1 MITDLYNW
9 FLKATEVT
17 KEVNLWAEKETNGLI
32 KEILPQ
38 GSVDNFTRLIF
49 ANALYFKGTWNQKF
63 DALTTKP
70 YDFHLLN
77 GNSVKVPFM
86 TSKEKQFISAFNDF
100 KVLCL
105 PYEQREDKRRISMYI
120 FLPNEKCGLPDLV
133 KNVASKYELLQDK
146 LPFQQVKV
154 GEFRIPRFEV
164 SFGLETSHILKELRV
179 TLPFSHGGL
188 TKMVDSPA
196 DQDLVLVVSKIF
208 QKSFIEVNEEG
219 TEAAAV
225 SAFIAKKGVS
235 KSRLDFVA
243 DHPFLFLIRED
254 LTGTI
259 LFMGQMINPL
269 A

>member
-1 MITDLYNW
+1 
-9 FLKATEVT
+9 VT

-38 GSVDNFTRLIF
+38 WSIDNLTRLIF

-63 DALTTKP
+63 DASTTKP

-86 TSKEKQFISAFNDF
+86 TSKEKQRISAFNDF

-105 PYEQREDKRRISMYI
+105 PYEKGEDKRRISMYI
-120 FLPNEKCGLPDLV
+120 FLPNEKCGLPALV
-133 KNVASKYELLQDK
+133 KNVASKSELLQDK
-146 LPFQQVKV
+146 LPSQQVKV
-154 GEFRIPRFEV
+154 DDFRIPRFEV
-164 SFGLETSHILKELRV
+164 SFGLETSDMLKELGV

-196 DQDLVLVVSKIF
+196 DHDLVVSKIF
-208 QKSFIEVNEEG
+208 QKSFIEINEEG

-225 SAFIAKKGVS
+225 SAFTRRRKGLS
-235 KSRLDFVA
+235 MRTPTRLDFVA

-254 LTGTI
+254 STGTI
-259 LFMGQMINPL
+259 LFMGQVLNPL
-269 A
+269 AGRS